1 MRSSKVLLL
10 ENVAAQAAAARNALV
25 GAGYRLLISRFEAE
39 ERKRAREWKPDI
51 VIVSSAYVKDDY
63 EAFCRSLRSEIP
75 TSFSLVI
82 AASEPAEQFFGG
94 MPGLRRLVDGYVQ
107 RPYSAARLR
116 EALQS
121 VGATGPAGSAET
133 PPQEPGPDVSLQG
146 RSVLLLDHDPDVVA
160 NLREFLEPKGVGVK
174 VTGWE
179 EAAAAGGADRFQ
191 ALVLGWPLPEGLT
204 VDALRAIRGGGEA
217 LPIVILSSS
226 GQDVVQARTPAL
238 LRMSNMLFIKPVP
251 WKHFFRFLTRLLRQ
265 APAAPAS
272 KKVIPLPAASGDD
285 LRARFQQQLEEKF
298 LEVEE
303 LKARLRALE
312 KTGGGATDT
321 AVHARLREENAGL
334 QARARELEKKAEVDM
349 AKHQLRETELEVRL
363 GSLIRK
369 KSEAERRAQDLIDA
383 GTDRADEMARGF
395 EESLGELQVRDEE
408 VAALRKDLEMALV
421 EKESSEE
428 NLQAALM
435 EIGKEKDELGRERQ
449 SLRADSEKAVG
460 VEAEL
465 QEKEKEFLRASE
477 EGRRRESLLEEELAE
492 LQSRVEESGREAA
505 DLDRM
510 KEMFDS
516 SAGELE
522 GLRGL
527 LERKEHS
534 LKDLEEKLATS
545 EMAVAGLDEEVGGW
559 RHRCAEAEA
568 AMADLAARE
577 AQLQREKEERETFA
591 PVPVEPER
599 DVLLDE
605 SRKILAELEEKLG
618 ATEEARSELE
628 GLLAEKE
635 SRLEA
640 LEKTLG
646 ERDLS
651 HSGQEELLAE
661 KEVALGALREEL
673 GAVERSRSEME
684 NLLAGKEDALGA
696 LREELGA
703 VEKSRSEMEN
713 LLAEKEDALGALREE
728 LGAVEKSRSEMENLL
743 AEKEDASARLLEEER
758 ARASGLETELE
769 RSLQE
774 LDAFRGRIEEAEQ
787 QRRDADGVEASL
799 EERLRELEQEVAG
812 GEAARKELEERRGA
826 AERAGRE
833 RIRELEELLEQEKVR
848 AREAGSAEDD
858 RASLQQLLEDVV
870 SRAQE
875 EVVER
880 TRKEVELRERL
891 KTSLEE
897 KKFFLT
903 RLERELREA
912 GERERRLSDL
922 LDKALRGSAQLAAS
936 LGDGGG
942 SDNLPVAFAEPARR
956 PLRLRPVLAASLA
969 GLLLAGG
976 GWLALRDRGDSGP
989 AAEKIEAPAV
999 VAKPPGPDPL
1009 SSQREVWEQW
1019 TRSDV
1024 SGGVLLQATLRSPQ
1038 EIAAEVEAEKTS
1050 RGWSDQEARRQHQ
1063 ALLEPYR
1070 FEDNFYFYLYLK
1082 NLEPGY
1088 PSYIDDI
1095 YTQLSLRDDKGN
1107 EAGAFLPPDLEKYR
1121 RVYSFTSGDLSK
1133 SRDGLIY
1140 EVTVPV
1146 AFSRAALAG
1155 NPSYIQL
1162 LAYNLGSSSR
1172 RVLTW
1177 EME

>member
-39 ERKRAREWKPDI
+39 GRKRAREWKPDI
-51 VIVSSAYVKDDY
+51 VIVSSAYLKDDY

-82 AASEPAEQFFGG
+82 AASKPAEQFFGE
-94 MPGLRRLVDGYVQ
+94 MPELRRLVDGYVQ

-133 PPQEPGPDVSLQG
+133 PPQETGPDVSLQG

-204 VDALRAIRGGGEA
+204 VDALRAIRGDGEA

-265 APAAPAS
+265 APAAPAP

-383 GTDRADEMARGF
+383 GTDRADEMARSF

-492 LQSRVEESGREAA
+492 LRSRVEESGREAA

-673 GAVERSRSEME
+673 GA
-684 NLLAGKEDALGA
+684 
-696 LREELGA
+696 
-703 VEKSRSEMEN
+703 
-713 LLAEKEDALGALREE
+713 AEKA
-728 LGAVEKSRSEMENLL
+728 RSGLESLL

-769 RSLQE
+769 RRLQE

-787 QRRDADGVEASL
+787 QRRDADGVNASL

-833 RIRELEELLEQEKVR
+833 RIRELEELLEQEKTR

-942 SDNLPVAFAEPARR
+942 PDNLPVAFVEPARR
-956 PLRLRPVLAASLA
+956 PLPLRPVLAASLV
-969 GLLLAGG
+969 GLFLAGG
-976 GWLALRDRGDSGP
+976 GWLALRDRGESGP
-989 AAEKIEAPAV
+989 AAENIEAPAIA
-999 VAKPPGPDPL
+999 AKTPGPDPL

-1038 EIAAEVEAEKTS
+1038 EIAAEVEAEKSS

-1107 EAGAFLPPDLEKYR
+1107 EADAFLPPDLEKYR